1 MYILYV
7 YLQYILYFYIY
18 FIYMYMLCIYYIL
31 FLRYNEKS
39 VDLKHVSSLAHF
51 IQENTP

>member
-1 MYILYV
+1 MYIYNIYYIFTYILY
-7 YLQYILYFYIY
+7 I
-18 FIYMYMLCIYYIL
+18 CIYYIL